1 MSKISHVIKR
11 SHAIVPF
18 NRERIVN
25 AIYRAAVAVGGR
37 DKERAEFLAD
47 EVIKFLEAELP
58 DGKVPNIEEIQD
70 AVEKTLI
77 EHGHAK
83 VSKEFILY
91 RNEQLQKRKDEAREA
106 AESTGNIPWR
116 KIYYVLDWAIEHRL
130 HTIESMNERI
140 RNGEFPQIVHESES
154 AYEDNVTAGAEWIE
168 ERHDGIRVVIVSGPS
183 SSGKTTTTTKLEQ
196 RLSKRGLKFRALN
209 IDNYFF
215 DLELHPKDEFGDYDF
230 ETPQALDLEL
240 INRHLHELLAGK
252 EVRIPFYDFK
262 SSTRKLDQ
270 TPMHLEEDEILLI
283 DSLHGLYPSMTE
295 SVPDDQKARIFLEPL
310 MQMKQ
315 PSGEYIHWADLRLI
329 RRMLRDSVHRAYDP
343 QQTLEHWHYVRSSE
357 MRHII
362 PHIGTTDIII
372 NSAMPYEIAIYR
384 PKLLDSFQRWEEL
397 YRDDPLRE
405 DAYIRAARVRQM
417 LEAVEPMEDDSAI
430 PGDSVLREFIGGS
443 TLEYK

>member
-1 MSKISHVIKR
+1 MPKITHVVKR

-25 AIYRAAVAVGGR
+25 AIYRSAVAVGGR
-37 DKERAEFLAD
+37 DRDRAEFLAD
-47 EVIKFLEAELP
+47 EVIKYLEEETP
-58 DGKVPNIEEIQD
+58 TGHKPNIEEIQD
-70 AVEKTLI
+70 AVEKVLI

-83 VSKEFILY
+83 VAKAFILY
-91 RNEQLQKRKDEAREA
+91 RNEQLQKRKEEAREA

-116 KIYYVLDWAIEHRL
+116 KIYYVLDWAIEHGL
-130 HTIESMNERI
+130 HTIDSLNQRI
-140 RNGEFPQIVHESES
+140 REGEFPQIVHESES
-154 AYEDNVTAGAEWIE
+154 AYEDNVTAAAEWIE
-168 ERHDGIRVVIVSGPS
+168 ERRDDIRVVIVSGPS
-183 SSGKTTTTTKLEQ
+183 SSGKTTTTIKLEQ
-196 RLSKRGLKFRALN
+196 RLSKRGLRFRALN

-230 ETPQALDLEL
+230 ETPQALDLAL
-240 INRHLHELLAGK
+240 ISQHLQALLEGD
-252 EVRIPFYDFK
+252 EVLIPYYDFK
-262 SSTRKLDQ
+262 TGTRKLDQ
-270 TPMHLEEDEILLI
+270 TPMHLDEGEILLI
-283 DSLHGLYPSMTE
+283 DSLHGLYPQMTE
-295 SVPDDQKARIFLEPL
+295 SVPDTQKARIFLEPL

-315 PSGEYIHWADLRLI
+315 PDGEYIHWADLRLI

-343 QQTLEHWHYVRSSE
+343 QRTLEHWHYVRSSE

-384 PKLLDSFQRWEEL
+384 PKLLDRFIQWESK

-405 DAYIRAARVRQM
+405 DAFLRASRVRAM
-417 LEAVEPMEDDSAI
+417 LEAVEPVEDDSAI

-443 TLEYK
+443 TLTY